1 MTFGHETTSTS
12 LTAVRV
18 QGAENIQPFL
28 ATFRSYGHT
37 EIDTARIYGN
47 GETEE
52 ALGET
57 HALDGLKIATK
68 VWPSAPCAHGQEKL
82 APTFRASLNALQ
94 VDKIDIFYLHAP
106 DFTAPFEETLKA
118 FGLSNYSAWQVAWIY
133 QICKQNGYVLPTM
146 YQGMYNPITRD
157 VARELF
163 PCLKA
168 FGISFDAYNPLAG
181 GLLSGKHQFEDSV
194 VNDGSR
200 YDTKMG
206 FGKIYR
212 ERYWNELFLK
222 AIRDLKSTAE
232 SLGISLVDATLRW
245 MVHHSGLGPDDG
257 IVMGA
262 SSVSHLKSNLDILVH
277 GQPLP
282 KEMVMAFDAAWEHV
296 QPACPSY
303 FKTEGVIKTYLPTA
317 PDSSS

>member
-28 ATFRSYGHT
+28 ATFRGYGHT

-68 VWPSAPCAHGQEKL
+68 VWPSAPCAHGQENL

-94 VDKIDIFYLHAP
+94 VDKVDIFYLHAP
-106 DFTAPFEETLKA
+106 DFTTRFEETLKA
-118 FGLSNYSAWQVAWIY
+118 VDELYRNGLFNKATWQVAWIH
-133 QICKQNGYVLPTM
+133 QICKQHGYVLPTV
-146 YQGMYNPITRD
+146 YQGM
-157 VARELF
+157 
-163 PCLKA
+163 
-168 FGISFDAYNPLAG
+168 AG

-194 VNDGSR
+194 VSDGSR
-200 YDTKMG
+200 YDIKMG

-212 ERYWNELFLK
+212 ERYWNGLFLK
-222 AIRDLKSTAE
+222 AVRDLKITAE
-232 SLGISLVDATLRW
+232 SLGISLVEATLRW

-262 SSVSHLKSNLDILVH
+262 SSVSHLKSNLDILAY

-282 KEMVMAFDAAWEHV
+282 KEMVKAFDAAWEHV

-317 PDSSS
+317 PDSFS